1 MSGRRS
7 LITDRNSSV
16 VERPLADREVVG
28 SIPSRVIP
36 KNLKMVVMDS
46 LLGAHGLGVSITTT
60 GPHSAVVITSACGAG
75 DRGSIPVGSSI
86 PGRVKPKTLKLV
98 VMASLLGAQD

>member
-1 MSGRRS
+1 MQWKSICLRSGRS
-7 LITDRNSSV
+7 
-16 VERPLADREVVG
+16 G
-28 SIPSRVIP
+28 SIPGRVNQ
-36 KNLKMVVMDS
+36 KTLKLVVMDS